1 MSEKLSVGQRDLKE
15 DMEMEFSENKK
26 YFKEPKI
33 RFIHLKLTKQVDGEV
48 KGSSFLTNC
57 ALCQE

>member
-26 YFKEPKI
+26 HFTEPKL
-33 RFIHLKLTKQVDGEV
+33 RFI
-48 KGSSFLTNC
+48 GSFS
-57 ALCQE
+57 